1 MIMNANTSEKKTK
14 KKLNAIDWFL
24 IIAVVL
30 CLAGAALRMLLGS
43 ESGSFTSPVVM
54 EDYIIS
60 YEIRNIRNSSAEYLA
75 ADEVFYIEA
84 TDQYFGKSAGNI
96 SVTPAQFYL
105 ADAEGNYVE
114 AYAPENGD
122 ATRVDVTGTML
133 VSGYMGDNGFL
144 LGGATSLA
152 VNKSIALRST
162 YIYVSITITDIVK
175 AS

>member
-30 CLAGAALRMLLGS
+30 CLAGAGLRMLLGS

-60 YEIRNIRNSSAEYLA
+60 YEINNIRNSSAEYLA
-75 ADEVFYIEA
+75 ADEDFYIEA

-122 ATRVDVTGTML
+122 ATRVDAAGTMR
-133 VSGYMGDNGFL
+133 VSGYMSENGFL
-144 LGGATSLA
+144 LGGTSMLA
-152 VNKSIALRST
+152 PNKTLMIRSKNLQ
-162 YIYVSITITDIVK
+162 VEITVTGIEKI
-175 AS
+175 S